1 MSTGLVPGA
10 QGGSHATYLGRKGY
24 LEMSM
29 RAQRSG
35 DAGPRGSAS

>member
-29 RAQRSG
+29 RGQRP
-35 DAGPRGSAS
+35 DNAGTRGSAS